1 MDDGESRSEAPGA
14 DRGAAVPWDQHTEE
28 LLRDWHNR
36 AAAAQDAHYRL
47 AAQCRRRNALLGI
60 PAVVLSSIVGTS
72 LFATLSK
79 DSVSSALRITVGL
92 VSVLAAVLVGL
103 QTFLRFGERAEKH
116 VVAADW
122 YSAVRRETA
131 EVLALPSPAREPPRD
146 TLDRV
151 RKEMSRVG
159 QQSPEIPARLWSQ
172 LSVTHE
178 IQTAAPAR
186 RSEPS

>member
-1 MDDGESRSEAPGA
+1 MDNGEATNEAPGRE
-14 DRGAAVPWDQHTEE
+14 RGAAVPWDQHTEG

-36 AAAAQDAHYRL
+36 AAAAQDAHYKL
-47 AAQCRRRNALLGI
+47 ATQCRRRNAQLGI
-60 PAVVLSSIVGTS
+60 PAVVLSSVVGTS

-79 DSVSSALRITVGL
+79 DSVSSTLRIVVGL

-131 EVLALPSPAREPPRD
+131 EVLALPSQAREPPRD

-172 LSVTHE
+172 LAVTHE
-178 IQTAAPAR
+178 IQTAPPAR
-186 RSEPS
+186 RADPL

>member
-1 MDDGESRSEAPGA
+1 MSDASTS
-14 DRGAAVPWDQHTEE
+14 DRQRPTIPWDRHTEA
-28 LLRDWHNR
+28 LLYDWHNR
-36 AAAAQDAHYRL
+36 AASAQEAHYRL
-47 AAQCRRRNALLGI
+47 ASQCRRRNVQLGI
-60 PAVVLSSIVGTS
+60 PAVVLSSMVGTS

-79 DSVSSALRITVGL
+79 DSVSSGLRVAVGV

-122 YSAVRRETA
+122 YSAVRREAATL
-131 EVLALPSPAREPPRD
+131 LALPPEAREPPRE

-172 LSVTHE
+172 LAQAHGVQDSPPTR
-178 IQTAAPAR
+178 AMGPD
-186 RSEPS
+186 